1 MSLEVV
7 IGPMFSGKST
17 YALSYVRRQRAIGK
31 KVLIVKPNIDKRYS
45 KEDVLITHD
54 QDQIPC
60 MMWDIEYE
68 LNPSLPLF
76 LNSDSI
82 VIEEAQFLK
91 GLQNAVM
98 WLLKAYKKDI
108 LVVGLD
114 GDALQKPFGEILDC
128 IPWATH
134 VTRLNAYCSICRDGT
149 IGSYTKRKNPEN
161 ITEQICVGGADMYD
175 AVCLKHLL

>member
-1 MSLEVV
+1 MSLEIV

-31 KVLIVKPNIDKRYS
+31 NVLIVKPDIDKRYS
-45 KEDVLITHD
+45 NEDVLITHD
-54 QDQIPC
+54 KDQIPC
-60 MMWDIEYE
+60 MMWDTEYE
-68 LNPSLPLF
+68 LNPSLPSF

-82 VIEEAQFLK
+82 VIEEAQFFK

-98 WLLKAYKKDI
+98 WLLKAHRKDI

-114 GDALQKPFGEILDC
+114 GDAQQNPFGEILDC
-128 IPWATH
+128 IPYAKS
-134 VTRLNAYCSICRDGT
+134 VLKLIAYCSICRDGT
-149 IGSYTKRKNPEN
+149 LGLYTKRKNPEN

-175 AVCLKHLL
+175 AVCLNHL